1 MAEKP
6 DKLRRNRREEI
17 TKSARQL
24 FLKKGYRFTSIDQ
37 IARRAGYSKRTVYL
51 EYVNKDDLFLDIAT
65 DGLELLLSQLR
76 LIEGDPMPLPAYL
89 ENYLGVI
96 TDFAFVHGNYFKLL
110 ASDVSAEV
118 IANSTG
124 TVKERAAGIER
135 SCVQLLSDQIERAM
149 REKKIKKVDPWET
162 SEIIIGSAVGIIL
175 LSFGGSQTILS
186 RKKLKTKVNRMWQVF
201 YRGLLK

>member
-76 LIEGDPMPLPAYL
+76 LIEGDPTSLQVYL
-89 ENYLGVI
+89 EKYLGVI
-96 TDFAFVHGNYFKLL
+96 TDFAFLHGNYFKLL

-118 IANSTG
+118 IANSTRS
-124 TVKERAAGIER
+124 VKERAAGIER
-135 SCVQLLSDQIERAM
+135 SCVKLLSDQIERAV

-162 SEIIIGSAVGIIL
+162 SEIVIGSTVGIIL